1 MSWLRYSFSFQG
13 RVNRTRYWRFILLI
27 AFLELTFAVA
37 AAVLE
42 RLRESTL
49 DNPTIATVEFVSL
62 IALAA
67 AFVPVGI
74 IGNFAVT
81 TKRLH
86 DRNKSG
92 WWQIVGIVSWLL
104 QEAVKGLHDHG
115 RIGAQVF
122 LGGTL
127 IALVGS
133 LVGIWIVIE
142 VAFVP
147 GTRGDNRFGPDPL
160 ASPG

>member
-1 MSWLRYSFSFQG
+1 VSWLRYFFSFQG
-13 RVNRTRYWRFILLI
+13 RVNRTRYWRFVLII

-37 AAVLE
+37 AAALE
-42 RLRESTL
+42 RLRESAL
-49 DNPTIATVEFVSL
+49 NDPAMATTEFVSL
-62 IALAA
+62 IVLAA
-67 AFVPVGI
+67 AFVPIGV

-104 QEAVKGLHDHG
+104 QEVVRGLHDHG
-115 RIGAQVF
+115 RIGPHLF
-122 LGGTL
+122 LLGTL
-127 IALVGS
+127 IVLAGS
-133 LVGIWIVIE
+133 LIGLWIAIE

-147 GTRGDNRFGPDPL
+147 GTRGENRFGPDPL
-160 ASPG
+160 PPMD